1 MARYI
6 GPKTKIA
13 RRFGEPIFGED
24 KYFERRKYAPG
35 QHGNSRR
42 RGNLSDYGVQLKE
55 KQKAK
60 FIYGL
65 LERQFRNLFEK
76 AVRQSGVTGELF
88 LKLLERR
95 LDNVVYRMG
104 IAATRSQARQFVGH
118 KHITVNG
125 NIVNIPSY
133 MVKPGNVIAVRERS
147 KAMEAITNA
156 VAASKESYEWIQ
168 FDKTSLEGK
177 FLEVPERENIPE
189 NIQEHLIVELYSK

>member
-6 GPKTKIA
+6 GPKTKIS
-13 RRFGEPIFGED
+13 RKFGEAIFGDD
-24 KYFERRKYAPG
+24 KYFERRKYPPG

-65 LERQFRNLFEK
+65 LERQFRNLFKK
-76 AVRQSGVTGELF
+76 ASRKDGITGEILLQF
-88 LKLLERR
+88 LESR

-104 IAATRSQARQFVGH
+104 IASTRSQARQFVGH

-125 NIVNIPSY
+125 QLVNIPSY
-133 MVKPGNVIAVRERS
+133 FVKPGDIIAVREKS
-147 KAMEAITNA
+147 KALEAITNS
-156 VAASKESYEWIQ
+156 VAASKNSFEWIQ
-168 FDKTSLEGK
+168 FDSEKLEGK
-177 FLEVPERENIPE
+177 FLEVPTREQIPE
-189 NIQEHLIVELYSK
+189 NIEEHLIVELYSK